1 MRFFTGMTAKAAV
14 SAAFMVAAVAISVFL
29 TAAPALARQ
38 TPESWVKGFWP
49 TARSAGIK
57 LNTYNQVLGS
67 FAPDPDV
74 LKRAGAQAEFN
85 MKIWNYLDQMV
96 SDERLSEGKAA
107 IAAHAALL
115 GRIEQR
121 YGVDRYI
128 VAAIWGI
135 ESHYGAVLSNP
146 KLVKNTIRSLATL
159 AWSGGRL
166 AKYGRKQLVAALK
179 IVQRGDIS
187 APAMSGSWAGAMGQ
201 TQFIPTTFEA
211 YAVDFDGDGHRNIWT
226 SVPDALASAA
236 NYLKKAG
243 WEAGRTWGYE
253 VKLPPGF
260 NTRRTSERS
269 LAAWQ
274 KLGVRRA
281 DGAAFPR
288 PADRA
293 SLWLPNGTDGP
304 VFLLLKNFQV
314 LKRYN
319 ASNFYALAV
328 GHLADRLRGD
338 GTFVADW
345 PAHEK
350 PFTLDESKKL
360 QLLLTMHGFYAG
372 DIDGD
377 LGSGSRAAI
386 RDYQRSL
393 GLNPDG
399 VASRGLLQR
408 LQASK

>member
-1 MRFFTGMTAKAAV
+1 MRFLTGMASKAAV
-14 SAAFMVAAVAISVFL
+14 SAAFVVAA
-29 TAAPALARQ
+29 AALVLLLIGPAAARQ
-38 TPESWVKGFWP
+38 TPAGWVKSFWP

-57 LNTYNQVLGS
+57 WQTYDRALGG
-67 FAPDPDV
+67 FVPDPDV
-74 LKRAGAQAEFN
+74 LKRAGSQAEFN

-107 IAAHAALL
+107 IAKHAALL
-115 GRIEQR
+115 DRIEQR

-187 APAMSGSWAGAMGQ
+187 ATAMSGSWAGAMGQ

-211 YAVDFDGDGHRNIWT
+211 YAVDLDGDGQRNIWT
-226 SVPDALASAA
+226 SVPDALASTA
-236 NYLKKAG
+236 NYLKRAG
-243 WEAGRTWGYE
+243 WQAGKTWGYE
-253 VKLPPGF
+253 VKLPRGF
-260 NTRRTSERS
+260 NTKRTSERS
-269 LAAWQ
+269 LGSWA
-274 KLGVRRA
+274 KLGVKRA
-281 DGAAFPR
+281 SGGAFPR
-288 PADRA
+288 PGDRA

-304 VFLLLKNFQV
+304 VFLLLNNFRV

-338 GTFVADW
+338 GPFVADW

-350 PFTLDESKKL
+350 PFTLEESKKL
-360 QLLLTMHGFYAG
+360 QLLLTMHGFYDG

-377 LGSGSRAAI
+377 IGSGSHAAI

-393 GLNPDG
+393 GLTPDG
-399 VASRGLLQR
+399 VESRALLQR
-408 LQASK
+408 LEASK

>member
-1 MRFFTGMTAKAAV
+1 MRFLTGMAERAVV
-14 SAAFMVAAVAISVFL
+14 SAAFVVATTATLVFL
-29 TAAPALARQ
+29 WLAPALASQ
-38 TPESWVKGFWP
+38 TPEGWVKSFWP
-49 TARSAGIK
+49 TARSAGVSWR
-57 LNTYNQVLGS
+57 TYDAALGS
-67 FAPDPDV
+67 FTPDPDV
-74 LKRAGAQAEFN
+74 IKRAGAQAEFN

-96 SDERLSEGKAA
+96 SDERLSEGKVAVAA
-107 IAAHAALL
+107 NAALL
-115 GRIEQR
+115 ARIESR

-135 ESHYGAVLSNP
+135 ESHYGAVLTNP
-146 KLVKNTIRSLATL
+146 RLVKNTIRSLATL
-159 AWSGGRL
+159 AYSGGRL
-166 AKYGRKQLVAALK
+166 AKFGRQQLVAALK

-187 APAMSGSWAGAMGQ
+187 AGAMQGSWAGAMGQ

-211 YAVDFDGDGHRNIWT
+211 YAVDYDGDGHRNIWT
-226 SVPDALASAA
+226 SIPDALASAA

-243 WEAGRTWGYE
+243 WQAGETWGYE

-260 NTRRTSERS
+260 NTKKTSERS
-269 LAAWQ
+269 LASWA

-281 DGAAFPR
+281 NGAGFPR
-288 PADRA
+288 PGDKA

-304 VFLLLKNFQV
+304 VFLLLANFRV

-338 GTFVADW
+338 GPFVADW

-360 QLLLTMHGFYAG
+360 QLLLTMHGFYDG

-393 GLNPDG
+393 GMTPDG
-399 VASRGLLQR
+399 VESRDLLQR
-408 LQASK
+408 LQAAK

>member
-1 MRFFTGMTAKAAV
+1 MRFLTGLATKVAV
-14 SAAFMVAAVAISVFL
+14 SAALMAAAMAMAVLLS
-29 TAAPALARQ
+29 AAPAVARQ
-38 TPESWVKGFWP
+38 TPEGWVKGFWP
-49 TARSAGIK
+49 TARSAGISRH
-57 LNTYNQVLGS
+57 TFDRALGN

-96 SDERLSEGKAA
+96 SDERLSQGKTAVA
-107 IAAHAALL
+107 TYAALL
-115 GRIEQR
+115 DRIER
-121 YGVDRYI
+121 SYGVDRYI

-135 ESHYGAVLSNP
+135 ESHYGQVLTNP

-166 AKYGRKQLVAALK
+166 ASYGRKQLVAALR

-187 APAMSGSWAGAMGQ
+187 PSAINGSWAGAMGQ

-211 YAVDFDGDGHRNIWT
+211 FAVDYDGDGQRNIWT
-226 SVPDALASAA
+226 SVPDALASTA

-243 WEAGRTWGYE
+243 WETGKTWGYE

-260 NTRRTSERS
+260 NTRRTGERS
-269 LAAWQ
+269 LASWL
-274 KLGVRRA
+274 KLGVHRV
-281 DGAAFPR
+281 DGASFPR
-288 PADRA
+288 PRDRA
-293 SLWLPNGTDGP
+293 TLWLPNGTDGP

-338 GTFVADW
+338 GPFAASW
-345 PAHEK
+345 PVHEK
-350 PFTLDESKKL
+350 PFTLEEGKKL
-360 QLLLTMHGFYAG
+360 QLLLTMHGFYDG

-377 LGSGSRAAI
+377 IGSGSRAAI
-386 RDYQRSL
+386 RDYQRSI

-399 VASRGLLQR
+399 VETRSLLQR
-408 LQASK
+408 LEASK